1 MGRSDILV
9 MSGRPVVALLG
20 GFGASLLVF
29 TSPST
34 MRHPRRPDKARD
46 FRW

>member
-1 MGRSDILV
+1 MSD
-9 MSGRPVVALLG
+9 RPVVALLG

-29 TSPST
+29 TSSST
-34 MRHPRRPDKARD
+34 MRHPSRLDKAQD